1 MPDQPD
7 SLDPVEERILGA
19 VVRELRKGPEPPLA
33 VESRVLRELGSRQPR
48 ARAARWITLAQAAVI
63 AVAIGGGIMILRA
76 RPDTSASAPVS
87 ASAATRPIKFALE
100 APANGAVAI
109 VGDFNDWDPRST
121 PLTRRGGTW
130 EVTLPL
136 QPGRYRYNFVV
147 DGRVWIADPGQPP
160 SIDDDFGTP
169 TSVVTVLN

>member
-1 MPDQPD
+1 
-7 SLDPVEERILGA
+7 VEERILGA

-33 VESRVLRELGSRQPR
+33 IEGRVLRELASAHSRER
-48 ARAARWITLAQAAVI
+48 ATRWVVLAQAAAI
-63 AVAIGGGIMILRA
+63 ALAIGGGIMILRVG
-76 RPDTSASAPVS
+76 PDNSTSTTAPVS
-87 ASAATRPIKFALE
+87 AQAHPVTFALE

-130 EVTLPL
+130 QVTLPL
-136 QPGRYRYNFVV
+136 QPGRYRYSFVV
-147 DGRVWIADPGQPP
+147 DGQVWIADPGRPP
-160 SIDDDFGTP
+160 TVDDDFGTP

>member
-33 VESRVLRELGSRQPR
+33 IESRVLRELASPPFRGR
-48 ARAARWITLAQAAVI
+48 ATRWAALAQAAVI
-63 AVAIGGGIMILRA
+63 ALAIGGAIMILRA
-76 RPDTSASAPVS
+76 RPETSTSTPAVSAPAHAV
-87 ASAATRPIKFALE
+87 TFALE

-147 DGRVWIADPGQPP
+147 DGQVWIADPGRPP